1 MLVPDYLAVGAVDL
15 GHRLAGGGGI
25 ERALA
30 DHPIVA
36 VDLHVHVLER
46 AGPARPVARLQSEA
60 TTGRKHLAAPSQSC
74 LVLFVRAVPEA
85 GRPAVDPVE
94 LPELVHFLVAG
105 SHPPHADA
113 S

>member
-1 MLVPDYLAVGAVDL
+1 RDGLQVLAEQLDFAKTGCFEVECQLRRPESPDRMLVPDYLAVGAVDL

-36 VDLHVHVLER
+36 VDLHVHGLER

-60 TTGRKHLAAPSQSC
+60 TTGRKHL
-74 LVLFVRAVPEA
+74 
-85 GRPAVDPVE
+85 
-94 LPELVHFLVAG
+94 
-105 SHPPHADA
+105 
-113 S
+113 